1 MGNERVDGWY
11 NLQTGIGTT
20 RDKAAM
26 TAFAADV
33 PLTWWTCWA
42 MYHFDAVA
50 GKMVDL
56 PIQDAFRN
64 GGCLDVDGDAQ
75 SAKRLEDAAEV
86 LGLIEKFKEALATE
100 RVLGG
105 CALVM
110 VTPDLRDLSARLRNP
125 MPPRVKGLEDVIVMG
140 ADRFHALER
149 YTIYDAPRVGL
160 VGEPSVWAG
169 TTIDGR
175 YLQVHE
181 SRCIIFPGVNVSK
194 DLRVQRAGWG
204 LSVLQRPYD
213 ALMKFSSGYA
223 SLTALL
229 ADAAQAV
236 FKLKGLWEMVT
247 GKKKDDL
254 TRRMSLVDQMRS
266 TLKAIILDTD
276 EDFTRTVTPFA
287 GIPEAMA
294 ELRYL
299 VAAASPDSI
308 PLTKLFGMSP
318 AGMNA
323 TGESDE
329 KNWNKS
335 VAALQVHRF
344 SKPLLRLYRQLGSGL
359 GIAPESIGYKWHPLD
374 EPSRKENAEAAK
386 LEADTDV
393 QYMEYGALQP
403 QEVRM
408 VRFGEQS
415 FDTVIDVAAEMD
427 RAQKGKDPL
436 ALAEADEAAGVPAK
450 GASSG
455 APATGGKVTLAPTD
469 IASIVTLNE
478 ARASQG
484 LPPWP
489 NAEEGAMTITAFKA
503 LAETSGAAV
512 GEAKGQIEAPT
523 VPDEKKPP
531 APPPA
536 GGFGSPED
544 PAQTPP
550 EAPEN
555 DDAPTEEPPQGT

>member
-1 MGNERVDGWY
+1 MSNERSDGWY

-26 TAFAADV
+26 TSFGADV

-42 MYHFDAVA
+42 LYHFDAVA

-56 PIQDAFRN
+56 PIHDAFRN
-64 GGCLDVDGDAQ
+64 GGCLDVDGDAAN
-75 SAKRLEDAAEV
+75 AKRIEEAAEV

-110 VTPDLRDLSARLRNP
+110 VTPDLRDLSARLRDP
-125 MPPRVKGLEDVIVMG
+125 LPRKAKGLEDVIVMG

-149 YTIYDAPRVGL
+149 YTIQNAPRVGL

-181 SRCIIFPGVNVSK
+181 SRCIIFSGVNVSK

-213 ALMKFSSGYA
+213 ALMKFASGYS

-299 VAAASPDSI
+299 VAAASPDAI
-308 PLTKLFGMSP
+308 PMTKLFGMSP

-323 TGESDE
+323 TGVSDE

-344 SKPLLRLYRQLGSGL
+344 TKPLLRLYQQLGSGL

-393 QYMEYGALQP
+393 QYMESGTLTP
-403 QEVRM
+403 QEVRL

-415 FDTVIDVAAEMD
+415 FDTVIDIAGEMS
-427 RAQKGKDPL
+427 RRQKDPL
-436 ALAEADEAAGVPAK
+436 QTAEEEIAAGAPPK
-450 GASSG
+450 GGAGSSEPTSSG
-455 APATGGKVTLAPTD
+455 KVILAPTD
-469 IASIVTLNE
+469 IANIVTVNE
-478 ARASQG
+478 GRASQG

-489 NAEEGAMTITAFKA
+489 DAAQGAMTITAFKA
-503 LAETSGAAV
+503 LGETSGATI
-512 GEAKGQIEAPT
+512 GEAEGQIKAPDVPEA
-523 VPDEKKPP
+523 KKPDP
-531 APPPA
+531 APSPFGAPPA
-536 GGFGSPED
+536 AEPTNDE
-544 PAQTPP
+544 PAKEPT
-550 EAPEN
+550 
-555 DDAPTEEPPQGT
+555 DAPAEEPPQGA